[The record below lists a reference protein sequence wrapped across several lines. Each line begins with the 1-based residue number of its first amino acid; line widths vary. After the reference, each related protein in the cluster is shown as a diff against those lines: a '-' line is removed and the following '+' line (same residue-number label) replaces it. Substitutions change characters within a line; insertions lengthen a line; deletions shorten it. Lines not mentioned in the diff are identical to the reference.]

1 MAGLTDEGFTADTL
15 SAIQARIEGRL
26 KVYDPEIDLDIA
38 SPDGQ
43 NVSIFSF
50 EVATLWQQ
58 LGLVYNSYNPDV
70 TSGQGLRNLG
80 LLTGIPFGSASRS
93 TVNLALAGTAGT
105 VVPKSSIVTDQDG
118 NDYTTSF
125 AVTLPGSTEC
135 VALQAGPILVPAA
148 NTYTIKTVV
157 SGWTTATQAADGTA
171 GGVAQTPQQYRNLR
185 NRTVMRNSSSVADVV
200 ASRLYELG
208 LEQASVVNNDSSID
222 TLPDGTPPQ
231 NLHVTIG
238 EYSGVSRQQIALTVL
253 EAKGLG
259 CPTWSVDKD
268 AGAGGNWEEVEDN
281 QGVTHRIYFDEAVA
295 VPIYVG
301 MTVTFLDEDYAGAE
315 EQIKQAVADDINT
328 YLTGEDVDW
337 SRLFGVITQFG
348 KASIDIDTFVPQ
360 LFIGNNVTLPTAPS
374 NVPLSSFEY
383 ATCSTDDITIT
394 VSNV

>member
-15 SAIQARIEGRL
+15 SAIQSRIEGRL
-26 KVYDPEIDLDIA
+26 RVYDPEIDLDIA

-58 LGLVYNSYNPDV
+58 MAMVYDSYNPDI
-70 TSGQGLRNLG
+70 TSGKGLRNVG
-80 LLTGIPFGSASRS
+80 LLTGLPVGAASRS
-93 TVNLALAGTAGT
+93 TVNLALGGTAGT
-105 VVPKSSIVTDQDG
+105 PVPKSSILTDQDG
-118 NDYTTSF
+118 NDYSTSF

-157 SGWTTATQAADGTA
+157 SGWTTATQSVDGKE
-171 GGVAQTPQQYRNLR
+171 GGIAQTPQQYRNLR
-185 NRTVMRNSSSVADVV
+185 DRTVMRNSSSVADVV

-208 LEQASVVNNDSSID
+208 LEQTSVVNNDSSVD

-231 NLHVTIG
+231 NLHITVG
-238 EYSGVSRQQIALTVL
+238 EYSGVSRQQIALTIL

-259 CPTWSVDKD
+259 CPTWSVGKD
-268 AGAGGNWEEVEDN
+268 ASTGGNWEEVEDN

-301 MTVTFLDEDYAGAE
+301 MTITFLDDDYAGAE
-315 EQIKQAVADDINT
+315 EQIKQAVVDDINT
-328 YLTGEDVDW
+328 YITGEYVDW

-348 KASIDIDTFVPQ
+348 KASVDIDTFVPQ
-360 LFIGNNVTLPTAPS
+360 LFVGNNVTLPTAPS
-374 NVPLSSFEY
+374 NVDISSFEY
-383 ATCSTDDITIT
+383 ATCSVDDITIT
-394 VSNV
+394 VSNI